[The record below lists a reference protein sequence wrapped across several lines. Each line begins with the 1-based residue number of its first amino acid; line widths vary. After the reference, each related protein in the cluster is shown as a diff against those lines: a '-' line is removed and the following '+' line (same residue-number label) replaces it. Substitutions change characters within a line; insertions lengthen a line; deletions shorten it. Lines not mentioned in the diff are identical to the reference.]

1 MEAVLEQEKQ
11 GGYLEAITMEPGAHT
26 RQAQLAFG
34 GGGPRVELF
43 EYVAPRGG
51 RVASRPADVGFHH
64 VCVVAEDIDA
74 VLARLVR
81 AGGRPF
87 TDPVAV
93 DTGAN
98 RGGRALYVRDPDG
111 HVVELFQPP
120 PAAG

>member
-1 MEAVLEQEKQ
+1 VQ
-11 GGYLEAITMEPGAHT
+11 
-26 RQAQLAFG
+26 
-34 GGGPRVELF
+34 
-43 EYVAPRGG
+43 
-51 RVASRPADVGFHH
+51 
-64 VCVVAEDIDA
+64 
-74 VLARLVR
+74 

-87 TDPVAV
+87 TGPVAV